1 MSMVGSNMFHIQINN
16 RLKDIKGSSLPFGG
30 VSIIAIGDL
39 FQLTPVMDSY
49 VFKETQNLEYSILAP
64 NSWQEL
70 FTMFELDEIMRQRDC
85 KLFAEMLNRLR
96 EGKQTT
102 QDIIKLKE
110 RLVEN
115 TSNNY
120 PLELPHFFATN
131 DEVNKFN
138 NRVHLALSG
147 AKYSIKAHDS
157 VIGAEC
163 QKLRDKILNQI
174 PVDKPNKTNQLHT
187 ILKVAIGERTDISLN
202 VRTDDGLTNGACNVI
217 KKVQLQQPGKPS
229 GIIWV
234 QFDHADIGEK
244 TRHENRHLYVQGIES
259 TWTPIKAITSQFAV
273 GKNRTAQIVR
283 KQFPLRPAGAKT
295 IHRSQGS
302 TETQIVVNF
311 KTNRAIPHL
320 HYVGLSRVTNIE
332 GLHIA
337 DLYEEKITVSAD
349 VKKEM
354 ERLRTHAKLEL
365 SICPLYNV
373 EEILLKFC
381 YLNAR
386 SLHRHIEDVRKDFNY
401 SSADVLIFSETRF
414 SQSDHNSL
422 YALQGYTLFRNDAT
436 MLSGNVRPFGGMAV
450 YSRMDYY
457 CNGADADINRSLNLL
472 PAPHRRNVL

>member
-1 MSMVGSNMFHIQINN
+1 MFHIQINN
-16 RLKDIKGSSLPFGG
+16 RPRDIKGSSLPFGG
-30 VSIIAIGDL
+30 VSIITIGDL

-49 VFKETQNLEYSILAP
+49 VFKETQNLEYSILALKL
-64 NSWQEL
+64 WQEL
-70 FTMFELDEIMRQRDC
+70 FTMFEIDEIMRQRDC

-96 EGKQTT
+96 EGKQTP
-102 QDIIKLKE
+102 QDIIKLKG
-110 RLVEN
+110 RLVES

-131 DEVNKFN
+131 DVNKFN

-157 VIGAEC
+157 VIGAES
-163 QKLRDKILNQI
+163 QKLRDRILNQI

-187 ILKVAIGERTDISLN
+187 ILNVAIGERTDISLN
-202 VRTDDGLTNGACNVI
+202 VRTDDGLTNGASNVI

-259 TWTPIKAITSQFAV
+259 TWTPIKPITSQFAV

-283 KQFPLRPAGAKT
+283 KQFPLQPAGAKT

-337 DLYEEKITVSAD
+337 D
-349 VKKEM
+349 
-354 ERLRTHAKLEL
+354 
-365 SICPLYNV
+365 
-373 EEILLKFC
+373 
-381 YLNAR
+381 
-386 SLHRHIEDVRKDFNY
+386 
-401 SSADVLIFSETRF
+401 
-414 SQSDHNSL
+414 
-422 YALQGYTLFRNDAT
+422 
-436 MLSGNVRPFGGMAV
+436 
-450 YSRMDYY
+450 
-457 CNGADADINRSLNLL
+457 
-472 PAPHRRNVL
+472 

>member
-1 MSMVGSNMFHIQINN
+1 MFHIQINN
-16 RLKDIKGSSLPFGG
+16 RLQDIKGSSLPFGG
-30 VSIIAIGDL
+30 VSIITIGDL
-39 FQLTPVMDSY
+39 FQITPVMDSY

-259 TWTPIKAITSQFAV
+259 TWTPIKPITSQFAV

-302 TETQIVVNF
+302 TKTQIVVNF

-414 SQSDHNSL
+414 SQSDHNSF
-422 YALQGYTLFRNDAT
+422 YALQGCTLFRNDAT

>member
-1 MSMVGSNMFHIQINN
+1 MF
-16 RLKDIKGSSLPFGG
+16 G
-30 VSIIAIGDL
+30 
-39 FQLTPVMDSY
+39 
-49 VFKETQNLEYSILAP
+49 
-64 NSWQEL
+64 
-70 FTMFELDEIMRQRDC
+70 LDEIMRQHDC

-96 EGKQTT
+96 EGKQTP

-115 TSNNY
+115 TSNNH

-202 VRTDDGLTNGACNVI
+202 VRTDDGLTNGASNVV

-229 GIIWV
+229 GIVWV

-244 TRHENRHLYVQGIES
+244 TRHENRHLYVQSIES
-259 TWTPIKAITSQFAV
+259 TWTPIKPITSQFAV

-283 KQFPLRPAGAKT
+283 KQFPLRTAGAKT

-302 TETQIVVNF
+302 TETQIVV
-311 KTNRAIPHL
+311 TNPAILHL

-332 GLHIA
+332 AGLHIA
-337 DLYEEKITVSAD
+337 DLCEDKITVSPD
-349 VKKEM
+349 VKK
-354 ERLRTHAKLEL
+354 KWNVYEL
-365 SICPLYNV
+365 MQNYNYLYV
-373 EEILLKFC
+373 P
-381 YLNAR
+381 
-386 SLHRHIEDVRKDFNY
+386 
-401 SSADVLIFSETRF
+401 
-414 SQSDHNSL
+414 
-422 YALQGYTLFRNDAT
+422 YTT
-436 MLSGNVRPFGGMAV
+436 WKK
-450 YSRMDYY
+450 Y
-457 CNGADADINRSLNLL
+457 C
-472 PAPHRRNVL
+472 